1 MFPPEA
7 LALLRCPI
15 DPTRNATLLD
25 EETHLVCSNC
35 RVRFRVRDG
44 IPNLLADDAE
54 LPQGCANRK
63 QLPCQKPPMA

>member
-7 LALLRCPI
+7 LAWLRCPI
-15 DPTRNATLLD
+15 DPARIATLVD
-25 EETHLVCSNC
+25 EETHLVCSKC

-54 LPQGCANRK
+54 LPEGCKNRK
-63 QLPCQKPPMA
+63 QLPCQQKPAS